1 MSENRNNNEFSSPP
15 KVLIFGGTG
24 AIGKEICSHYKVRGW
39 DVTVTSRKPFKA
51 DDHVFWDVLTPNPS
65 NNEQLTK
72 ALKARGQF
80 NAVCWAQGKNCSDS
94 IYDFDLNEHMD
105 LYNANVTYILASL
118 SFLLSGELLAKS
130 SKLCVI
136 SSIWQ
141 KVSKQ
146 NKLSYCVS
154 KSALHGLVLSLA
166 TDLAKDGHTINAVL
180 PGVLDTPM
188 TRQNLTEKQIATVL
202 SGTLHNK
209 LPNIGDVAKCV
220 YDLCNPESFS
230 VTGQFVSVDFGFS
243 NAKLI

>member
-1 MSENRNNNEFSSPP
+1 MSENRNNSEFSSPP

-118 SFLLSGELLAKS
+118 SFLGPRLTGIVATTLSAEA
-130 SKLCVI
+130 SKNLI
-136 SSIWQ
+136 F
-141 KVSKQ
+141 KVSIKVF
-146 NKLSYCVS
+146 LE
-154 KSALHGLVLSLA
+154 VLF
-166 TDLAKDGHTINAVL
+166 I
-180 PGVLDTPM
+180 
-188 TRQNLTEKQIATVL
+188 
-202 SGTLHNK
+202 
-209 LPNIGDVAKCV
+209 
-220 YDLCNPESFS
+220 
-230 VTGQFVSVDFGFS
+230 
-243 NAKLI
+243 